1 MSSQPITAECR
12 FAPMYL
18 RHVALI
24 GTMER
29 RNYEFHWSDGIF
41 RDCLKAGYLCQRV
54 LLDDELIGY
63 GIMQTA
69 ADEAHILNLCIDKPY
84 QRQGFARLLLEHLVE
99 QARGRRA
106 HTVFLEVR
114 PSNPR
119 AISLYQQSGF
129 NEVGMRKDYYDAAN
143 GREDALVMARSLV
156 NDDQLALLK
165 H

>member
-1 MSSQPITAECR
+1 MSSRPETADIT

-29 RNYEFHWSDGIF
+29 RNYDFSWSDGIF
-41 RDCLKAGYLCQRV
+41 RDCLKAGYTCQMV
-54 LLDDELIGY
+54 LLDNDLIGY
-63 GIMQTA
+63 GIMQVA
-69 ADEAHILNLCIDKPY
+69 ADEAHILNLCIDGPY
-84 QRQGFARLLLEHLVE
+84 QRQGFARLLLEHLVG
-99 QARGRRA
+99 QAGQRQA

-119 AISLYQQSGF
+119 AIQLYELSGF
-129 NEVGMRKDYYDAAN
+129 NEVGLRKSYYDSAK
-143 GREDALVMARSLV
+143 GREDAIVMARNLVSDDESLFR
-156 NDDQLALLK
+156 

>member
-1 MSSQPITAECR
+1 
-12 FAPMYL
+12 MYL

-29 RNYEFHWSDGIF
+29 RNYEFSWSDGIF
-41 RDCLKAGYLCQRV
+41 RDCLKAGYLCQMV

-63 GIMQTA
+63 GIVQVA
-69 ADEAHILNLCIDKPY
+69 ADEAHILNLCIDDSY
-84 QRQGFARLLLEHLVE
+84 QRQGFARLLLEHLVR
-99 QARGRRA
+99 QAEHRKA

-119 AISLYQQSGF
+119 AIELYERSGF
-129 NEVGMRKDYYDAAN
+129 NEVGLRKAYYDSAK
-143 GREDALVMARSLV
+143 GREDAIVMARNLV
-156 NDDQLALLK
+156 SNDETLFR